1 MLAVVPDNQDESR
14 RGVHLRAP
22 SGNMSVSGKAE
33 VGQSVCTDISI
44 SMLRGIRMS
53 SESTTTANLQA
64 CWRTCRPSSSEWLL
78 RYFAVRASG
87 PKCAIAPAHSFDRT
101 TDGPFERNAAA
112 TDQRQILFVPK
123 PGLSWHVLDP
133 TAIVA
138 LPTDALRRVVR
149 VAVL

>member
-22 SGNMSVSGKAE
+22 SGDMCVSGKAE

-87 PKCAIAPAHSFDRT
+87 PKCGIAPAHSFDRT
-101 TDGPFERNAAA
+101 TVDLLRGVRPRRISDRFFLFPNLGSPGMFWIPQQLWRFRPMPFG
-112 TDQRQILFVPK
+112 V
-123 PGLSWHVLDP
+123 WC
-133 TAIVA
+133 
-138 LPTDALRRVVR
+138 
-149 VAVL
+149 